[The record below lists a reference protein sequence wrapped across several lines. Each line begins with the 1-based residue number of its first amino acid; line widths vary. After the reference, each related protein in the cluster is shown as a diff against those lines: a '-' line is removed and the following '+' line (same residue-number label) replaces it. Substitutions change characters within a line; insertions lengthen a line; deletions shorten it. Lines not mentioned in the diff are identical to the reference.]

1 MKDELVTFETAKLAK
16 EKGFESKCNGYY
28 YHIEDE
34 HNLITNSLLCAKN
47 YNDPVITTER
57 YSSAPTQSLLQRWL
71 REEHNISV
79 DITTDAFTNDTDN
92 TYVYQC
98 VVWEGVIDKEIM
110 LSKINLSH
118 EFYED
123 TYEQAL
129 ETGLFEALKLI
140 KP

>member
-16 EKGFESKCNGYY
+16 DKGFNKILCKFCFVKG
-28 YHIEDE
+28 HLL
-34 HNLITNSLLCAKN
+34 HKKLFVKNLHREGQDF
-47 YNDPVITTER
+47 YV
-57 YSSAPTQSLLQRWL
+57 APTQSLLQRWL

-110 LSKINLSH
+110 LSKVNLSH